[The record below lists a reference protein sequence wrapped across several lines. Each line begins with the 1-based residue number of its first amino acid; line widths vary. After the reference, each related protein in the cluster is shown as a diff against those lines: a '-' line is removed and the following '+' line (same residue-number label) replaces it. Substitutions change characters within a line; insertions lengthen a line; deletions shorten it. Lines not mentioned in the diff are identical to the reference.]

1 MRINQIAPNFTSPTT
16 HGEINFHD
24 WSKGSWTLFFSHPKD
39 FTPVCTTEIGSF
51 AKYEKDFSKRKCKL
65 IGLSVDSLESHISWI
80 KDVEEVQGEKVN
92 FPIVA
97 DENLHVSKLYNM
109 LPEETEPGSGRT
121 PQQNATVRSVLII
134 DPDLNIKLILTY
146 PMTTGRNILELLR
159 VLDSLQLTSK
169 YKVATPVNWES
180 GQKVI
185 IVPAV
190 SNDEAKEIF
199 DDDWDTVKPY
209 LRFINQPKN

>member
-1 MRINQIAPNFTSPTT
+1 MRINQIAPNFTSSTT

-51 AKYEKDFSKRKCKL
+51 AKYEKNFSERNCKL
-65 IGLSVDSLESHISWI
+65 IGLSVDSLESHINWI

-92 FPIVA
+92 FPIIA
-97 DENLHVSKLYNM
+97 DENLHISKLYDM
-109 LPEETEPGSGRT
+109 LPAESEPSSGRT

-134 DPDLNIKLILTY
+134 DPDLNIKLVLTY
-146 PMTTGRNILELLR
+146 PMTTGRNIIELLR

-169 YKVATPVNWES
+169 YKVATPVNWNN
-180 GQKVI
+180 GDKVI

-190 SNDEAKEIF
+190 SDTEAKDLF
-199 DDDWDTVKPY
+199 DDDWDTIKPY